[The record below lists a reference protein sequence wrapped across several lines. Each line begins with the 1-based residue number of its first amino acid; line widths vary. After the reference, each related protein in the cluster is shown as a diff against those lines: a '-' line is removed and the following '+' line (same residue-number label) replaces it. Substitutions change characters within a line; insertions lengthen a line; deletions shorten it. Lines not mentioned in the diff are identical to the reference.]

1 MPERLVLSF
10 DVGTQST
17 RALIIDR
24 RGQIL
29 HKSRVTHEPAYFS
42 LQADWAEQDPDF
54 YFQKIC
60 QASLLAKEAVSASV
74 WKRIAG
80 VTITTIRGTSV
91 LVDKAGKPVR
101 PAFLWLDRRKAQGEP
116 AVSAISRM
124 LFRAVNMEEAVI
136 AQWKVSPYNW
146 IMENEPETWRKTHKF
161 LLLSGYLIYKLCGQM
176 KDAVSAQVGYVP
188 FDHRNRCWMP
198 RGALTRFLFDID
210 KAKLY
215 ENVEAGSLL
224 GHITAEASALTGLP
238 EGLPLFA
245 SGADKA
251 CETLGLGCT
260 EPDTAAISFGTTS
273 TVTFTIG
280 RYVEPERFVPA
291 YASILPGCSSP
302 EVEIFRGYWLL
313 SWFKREFASKEVA
326 QAQQMGISPE
336 ELLNKRLKE
345 IPPGCDGLVFQPYFT
360 PNLTMPHARGA
371 VIGFS
376 DVHTRIHIYRSII
389 EGINFALMS
398 GLKTME
404 KRAGIKIRELR
415 LGGGGS
421 QSDEICQI
429 TANMFGLPAVRTQT
443 PEVSGIGSAI
453 AAYVGLGVFPD
464 LRAGMH
470 QMVQRRDVFE
480 PDKQEHRIYHNIYK
494 DIFLHVNGKLAP
506 LYAKQKNLTVDGGR
520 RRGTASPKK
529 ASPGE

>member
-1 MPERLVLSF
+1 MPERLVLTF

-24 RGQIL
+24 RGNIL
-29 HKSRVTHEPAYFS
+29 HKSRVPHEPAYFS

-54 YFQKIC
+54 YFDKIC
-60 QASLLAKEAVSASV
+60 QASQAAKAAVPPAV

-80 VTITTIRGTSV
+80 VTITTIRATSV
-91 LVDKAGKPVR
+91 LIDKAGKPVR
-101 PAFLWLDRRKAQGEP
+101 PAFLWLDRRKAHGEP
-116 AVSAISRM
+116 EVSAINKL
-124 LFRAVNMEEAVI
+124 LFRAVNMKEAVV

-146 IMENEPETWRKTHKF
+146 ILENEPETWRKTHKF
-161 LLLSGYLIYKLCGQM
+161 LLLSGYLIYRLSGEM
-176 KDAVSAQVGYVP
+176 KDSVSAQVGYVP
-188 FDHRNRCWMP
+188 FDHRNRCWMSK
-198 RGALTRFLFDID
+198 GALTRFLFDID
-210 KAKLY
+210 KSKLC
-215 ENVEAGSLL
+215 EFVEAGSLL
-224 GHITAEASALTGLP
+224 GHITEQAAAATGLTA
-238 EGLPLFA
+238 GLPLFA

-260 EPDTAAISFGTTS
+260 DPDTAALSFGTTS
-273 TVTFTIG
+273 TVTFTID

-326 QAQQMGISPE
+326 QAQQLGISPE
-336 ELLNKRLKE
+336 ELLNTRLKE

-404 KRAGIKIRELR
+404 KRAGVKIGELR

-453 AAYVGLGVFPD
+453 AAYVGLGVFRN
-464 LRAGMH
+464 LREGMRH
-470 QMVQRRDVFE
+470 MVHRGDVFE
-480 PDKQEHRIYHNIYK
+480 PDRHEHQIYHEIYK
-494 DIFLHVNGKLAP
+494 DIFLHVNGRLAP
-506 LYAKQKNLTVDGGR
+506 LYAKQKTITMNHEL
-520 RRGTASPKK
+520 RRGATYHRSNSTAD
-529 ASPGE
+529 